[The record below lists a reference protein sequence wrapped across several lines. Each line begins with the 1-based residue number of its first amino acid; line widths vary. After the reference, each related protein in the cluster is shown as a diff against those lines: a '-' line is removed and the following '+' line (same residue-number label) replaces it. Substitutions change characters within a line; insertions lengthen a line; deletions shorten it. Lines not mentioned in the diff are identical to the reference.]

1 MKLNHN
7 MYSLEIYKNYK
18 TVLTQN
24 SQAIAN
30 LSSGKK
36 LNSAKDNP
44 NKIADSDRLK
54 ISILSRKAA
63 ENNMQDTNS
72 MVQTFDGAL
81 QEIHNNVS
89 RLKELAVKAA
99 TGTNSD
105 QDSEIIQNEM
115 DTITKSIDDLA
126 NNTEFNGVKL
136 AQANGTTKK
145 ATVGSLDDETID
157 IPFFDVTSGGL
168 DSTSE
173 GLGLGNLKVSGSD
186 KDTDQAITDIDAAVK
201 TVSAVR
207 SKYGAIQKTL
217 EDSQNNGDE
226 IDNTLSSAQSSLED
240 ADIATEAMNNSSTQI
255 IIKASISLMAQSN
268 KLPQD
273 VLNILSSI

>member
-18 TVLTQN
+18 TVLAQN

-168 DSTSE
+168 DSTSK

-207 SKYGAIQKTL
+207 SKYGAIQRTL

>member
-18 TVLTQN
+18 TVLAQN

-168 DSTSE
+168 DSTSK